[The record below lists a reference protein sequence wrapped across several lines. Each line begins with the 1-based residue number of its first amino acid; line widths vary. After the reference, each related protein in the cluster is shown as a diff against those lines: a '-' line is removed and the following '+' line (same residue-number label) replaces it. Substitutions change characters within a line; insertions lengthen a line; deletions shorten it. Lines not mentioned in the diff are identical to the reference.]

1 MRSITI
7 DNDTR
12 ELTRLMSF
20 TEELAKEYRLSHE
33 EVMQLQL
40 ALEEVVVNIISY
52 AYSPDAHELIYISAE
67 GDKEYI
73 TLCIRDYGIAFDP
86 TEIKDADVNLAAE
99 ERAIG
104 GLGIYLIRQLV
115 DTIEYRRSEGYNI
128 LRLTK
133 ILKHK

>member
-52 AYSPDAHELIYISAE
+52 AYSPDAHELIYIYLPR
-67 GDKEYI
+67 G
-73 TLCIRDYGIAFDP
+73 IR
-86 TEIKDADVNLAAE
+86 
-99 ERAIG
+99 
-104 GLGIYLIRQLV
+104 
-115 DTIEYRRSEGYNI
+115 SI
-128 LRLTK
+128 LRYVSE
-133 ILKHK
+133 IMV

>member
-52 AYSPDAHELIYISAE
+52 FIYVLKFLLVAVCCAPRC
-67 GDKEYI
+67 GD
-73 TLCIRDYGIAFDP
+73 TLWC
-86 TEIKDADVNLAAE
+86 
-99 ERAIG
+99 
-104 GLGIYLIRQLV
+104 RQAV
-115 DTIEYRRSEGYNI
+115 V
-128 LRLTK
+128 
-133 ILKHK
+133 